1 MGDDVET
8 LQRALDALPADRV
21 AHIKSLKEPWDK
33 GVAKMKHWV
42 GAEVVGICGA
52 SADELDF
59 MKSLVRAAHEA
70 SCSLSSDGA
79 LHSCR
84 TLPMNVTAK
93 RRRTALLPMVVAA
106 EAKKDLA
113 TPRTADST
121 MRHRLKKRGV
131 RERKSIALQM
141 TQAMRARMQK
151 ALPDNAAKKM
161 RFIWNRVQQPM
172 PKPPDLSS
180 VLCGLCWATCSE
192 YCPCGAEMVGS
203 HDASALDE
211 FGSFVF
217 APKNPMLRM
226 WDLEDQRLL
235 LASLRVS
242 CENPRW
248 KGFSKQNQLRGLAA
262 LCSLAGL
269 TGRASTVERAG
280 AACVSM
286 NWRDLHAEIV
296 DMIDA
301 GMPIYRGGQHPGAIP
316 TSDIATTVEAIDD
329 AVGPLL
335 VPSLMKLVGT
345 WKHDLGERQ
354 LEHVNA
360 RRHGLLEITCTIND
374 LAEKKIVR
382 GISCYKCKRIL
393 EMLLMACYAGLA
405 GLHAVP
411 TDLRVVHGVYPLPA
425 NSLTALA
432 AIFPKARSDMQKRY
446 CLRLLQKTLKP
457 GVLDVTMIVALLC
470 FWTEEQG
477 GKLQYMHEEGVVSLR
492 ERSST
497 R

>member
-1 MGDDVET
+1 MMGDDVET

-52 SADELDF
+52 LADELDF
-59 MKSLVRAAHEA
+59 MKSLVRVAHEA

-79 LHSCR
+79 LHSFR

-93 RRRTALLPMVVAA
+93 RRCTALLPMVVAA
-106 EAKKDLA
+106 EARKDLA

-141 TQAMRARMQK
+141 TQAMRARMQEP
-151 ALPDNAAKKM
+151 LPDNAANKM

-226 WDLEDQRLL
+226 WDPEDQRWL

-242 CENPRW
+242 CENPRE
-248 KGFSKQNQLRGLAA
+248 GFQEAESIARVGRPVQPGGFDRSGQHSGACWRGMRQYE
-262 LCSLAGL
+262 LAGF
-269 TGRASTVERAG
+269 
-280 AACVSM
+280 ACRNRRHDRRGDAHLPRWTTS
-286 NWRDLHAEIV
+286 WRDTDV
-296 DMIDA
+296 R
-301 GMPIYRGGQHPGAIP
+301 YC
-316 TSDIATTVEAIDD
+316 
-329 AVGPLL
+329 
-335 VPSLMKLVGT
+335 
-345 WKHDLGERQ
+345 HDG
-354 LEHVNA
+354 
-360 RRHGLLEITCTIND
+360 
-374 LAEKKIVR
+374 
-382 GISCYKCKRIL
+382 
-393 EMLLMACYAGLA
+393 
-405 GLHAVP
+405 
-411 TDLRVVHGVYPLPA
+411 
-425 NSLTALA
+425 
-432 AIFPKARSDMQKRY
+432 RSD
-446 CLRLLQKTLKP
+446 
-457 GVLDVTMIVALLC
+457 
-470 FWTEEQG
+470 
-477 GKLQYMHEEGVVSLR
+477 
-492 ERSST
+492 
-497 R
+497 